1 MKRVLDPLARI
12 PGVRRALLISRDGV
26 PITHLSPKHAGVA
39 KDERAW
45 ADSAEDES
53 AFAGMATSLLNE
65 IHRSVDPLS
74 WGRPQRVVMRAAR
87 GTLVLLVT
95 ERVMISVE
103 LDRGMSAD
111 ELRLPMEAVLA
122 RMERTMTRD
131 AEAKPAFT
139 GVLASDEPPGLFP
152 GAEHPALDT
161 PSTYQMP
168 SGNEVPET
176 TTEN

>member
-26 PITHLSPKHAGVA
+26 PIAHLSPKQVEGS
-39 KDERAW
+39 KEERDW

-65 IHRSVDPLS
+65 IHRSIDPLS
-74 WGRPQRVVMRAAR
+74 WGRPQRLVMRAAR

-95 ERVMISVE
+95 ERVVISVE
-103 LDRGMSAD
+103 LDRGMGAE

-122 RMERTMTRD
+122 RMERSMTRHK
-131 AEAKPAFT
+131 EAKPAFT
-139 GVLASDEPPGLFP
+139 GVLASEEPPGLFP
-152 GAEHPALDT
+152 GAEHPALDS

-176 TTEN
+176 STEN

>member
-26 PITHLSPKHAGVA
+26 PIAHLSPKQAAGP
-39 KDERAW
+39 KDDRDW
-45 ADSAEDES
+45 CDSAENES
-53 AFAGMATSLLNE
+53 AFAGMATSLLAE
-65 IHRSVDPLS
+65 IHRSVDHLS
-74 WGRPQRVVMRAAR
+74 WDRPKRLVLRAAR
-87 GTLVLLVT
+87 GTLVMLVT
-95 ERVMISVE
+95 ERVTISVE
-103 LDRGMSAD
+103 LDRGMAAE

-131 AEAKPAFT
+131 TDAKPAFH
-139 GVLASDEPPGLFP
+139 GVLASEEPPGLFP
-152 GAEHPALDT
+152 GAEDPALDA
-161 PSTYQMP
+161 PSTLQMP